1 MKVKDL
7 ETPALVV
14 IRDRMEYN
22 LNKMVGMLE
31 GGKAKLRPH
40 YKSHKCPEIAAM
52 QIEAGAIG
60 ITCAK
65 LSEAEDLIEYGIKDI
80 LIANQVVQP
89 SKILRL
95 AALAR
100 CCRLT
105 VCVDCE
111 ENIRAISDAASVA
124 GSTVN
129 LYIEFDVGM
138 KRCGV
143 DEFSEVYRLACI
155 IDALPGVTY
164 GGIQAYAGNLAHEY
178 DKEKREREAL
188 INRERVN
195 ALAYYLEQRGIKNPE
210 ISGGS
215 TGTSYLKSDGS
226 VYTEIQAGS
235 FMFMDRAYGRM
246 ELGFRNSLFVIAT
259 VISVKEDRVVIDAG
273 MKSLTTDQGEP
284 LICGWDH
291 DSISLSEEHTTFYGA
306 HKFRVGDMV
315 MVIPGHCCTTV
326 NLYDELYFVQG
337 ENVLRKLSVTGR
349 GKSR

>member
-14 IRDRMEYN
+14 IQDRMEYN
-22 LNKMVGMLE
+22 LNRMIGML

-52 QIEAGAIG
+52 QIAAGAKG

-65 LSEAEDLIEYGIKDI
+65 LSEAEDLVLYGISDI
-80 LIANQVVQP
+80 LIANQIVQP

-100 CCRLT
+100 CSNIT
-105 VCVDCE
+105 VCVDSE
-111 ENIRAISDAASVA
+111 ENIRAISDAASAA

-129 LYIEFDVGM
+129 LYIELDVGM
-138 KRCGV
+138 KRCGIE
-143 DEFSEVYRLACI
+143 EFSEFYRLACI
-155 IDALPGVTY
+155 IESLPGVTY
-164 GGIQAYAGNLAHEY
+164 GGIQAYAGNLSHEY
-178 DKEKREREAL
+178 DKEKREKEAYT
-188 INRERVN
+188 NRERVN
-195 ALAYYLEQRGIKNPE
+195 ALAYYLEQRGIKNRE

-215 TGTSYLKSDGS
+215 TGTSYLKADGS

-235 FMFMDRAYGRM
+235 FMFMDRAYSRM

-273 MKSLTTDQGEP
+273 MKSIATDQGEP

-291 DSISLSEEHTTFYGA
+291 DSVSMSEEHATFYGK
-306 HKFRVGDMV
+306 HRFKVGDMV
-315 MVIPGHCCTTV
+315 MVIPGHSCTTV
-326 NLYDELYFVQG
+326 NLYDDLYFIQG